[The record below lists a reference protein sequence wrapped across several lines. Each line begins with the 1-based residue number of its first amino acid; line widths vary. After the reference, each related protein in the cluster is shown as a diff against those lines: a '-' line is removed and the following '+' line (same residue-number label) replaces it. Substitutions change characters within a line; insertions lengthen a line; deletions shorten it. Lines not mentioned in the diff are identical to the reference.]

1 MSILVNWSLCITG
14 NFISKVLSPRALT
27 ELCKIR
33 LFWVKKL
40 ESIISKMVSS
50 VCKQSAEGKREFFTK
65 GKQIC
70 FLVDHGSREQK
81 WSGAKMQWPGR
92 KKVRKWLKQTFSDG
106 RRLRMAHADVLWRWE
121 TAQKDLR
128 RFLSETTEK
137 WSLLDL
143 ILILSLNI
151 FKGIPFWTRKA

>member
-1 MSILVNWSLCITG
+1 MNWSLCITG

-33 LFWVKKL
+33 LFGVKKL

-50 VCKQSAEGKREFFTK
+50 VYKQSAEGKREFFTK

-70 FLVDHGSREQK
+70 FLVDHDSREQK

-92 KKVRKWLKQTFSDG
+92 K
-106 RRLRMAHADVLWRWE
+106 
-121 TAQKDLR
+121 QK
-128 RFLSETTEK
+128 
-137 WSLLDL
+137 
-143 ILILSLNI
+143 
-151 FKGIPFWTRKA
+151 